1 MARRHKASALVFSSR
16 VPWPRQD
23 SARITHSQA
32 SRLSGGLLWLR
43 NCSAAYSSGSIAATT
58 RSVISSC
65 TAKIVDEVSV
75 VTLGPH
81 MVPGLGFD
89 QLCSDADAGAGFAY
103 AAFEHIAHAELASDL
118 LHVDRA
124 TLVGEG
130 AVAGDD
136 EKPPH
141 LRQRGD
147 DLLDHAV

>member
-1 MARRHKASALVFSSR
+1 
-16 VPWPRQD
+16 
-23 SARITHSQA
+23 
-32 SRLSGGLLWLR
+32 
-43 NCSAAYSSGSIAATT
+43 
-58 RSVISSC
+58 
-65 TAKIVDEVSV
+65 
-75 VTLGPH
+75 

-89 QLCSDADAGAGFAY
+89 QLCSDADATAGFAY

-147 DLLDHAV
+147 DLLDLINKFKWMLGYLTISPLISPQTGDRHQAASQGEWLAARDANRSYSGRGRFAAEDIGQLADQNRSSAPDRA